1 MYVYKITV
9 TVSIDAIKMECKDEL
24 LTWLSDYNSNVLN
37 EHFYY
42 GYDNKSHGFI
52 TTYDTDIVM
61 NDDLTSYK
69 LSHLLYNRKK
79 TLLNEFI
86 EMYDKEDFLLSNIDE
101 YSGDNIIDLPSI
113 NINMEQLNNKIVD
126 CVTSVQS
133 YKKYFGYK
141 YNE

>member
-1 MYVYKITV
+1 MASLKADV
-9 TVSIDAIKMECKDEL
+9 AIA
-24 LTWLSDYNSNVLN
+24 LN
-37 EHFYY
+37 
-42 GYDNKSHGFI
+42 
-52 TTYDTDIVM
+52 
-61 NDDLTSYK
+61 DLTSYK